1 MCFYAP
7 RLLSRWGNT
16 RQRYSLLVHP
26 GGDDAAK
33 WLAEQGKAMET
44 ALAEL
49 VCVNS
54 FTENTDGG
62 REVGDMLDE
71 IFSSIEMLDVSRI
84 PSTSKKFADHLV
96 VSSSWTS
103 TGDAP
108 IALIGHLDTV
118 FPPGTFEGYTR
129 DGDLARGPG
138 VLDMKGGL
146 VVVAW
151 ALKAL
156 AQTGALNLLP
166 GLRVVIVSDEEV
178 GSPEGQSVIK
188 DCIAGSRGA
197 LVFEAGRKNDLVI
210 TRRKGTG
217 AMTIIAHGKAAH
229 AGNAH
234 KDGANALWAIAKLVD
249 RVQGLTDYEKGV
261 TVNVGKVAGGTSKNT
276 VPDRAE
282 ALIDLR
288 FETRA
293 DADALVASVRRI
305 ADECA
310 AAVPGTRFEIEGGV
324 ARLPLERTEASVKL
338 MEAYG
343 ACARASGLG
352 SGEAALIGGGSDAS
366 TSHALGIASIDGLGP
381 RGIGFHTK
389 DEQIEIATL
398 VQKAQALARFL
409 ASIRT

>member
-1 MCFYAP
+1 MTKSAE
-7 RLLSRWGNT
+7 SAGA
-16 RQRYSLLVHP
+16 
-26 GGDDAAK
+26 DAAA
-33 WLAEQGKAMET
+33 WLAEQGKGMEH

-49 VCVNS
+49 VEINS
-54 FTENTDGG
+54 FTENVEGG
-62 REVGDMLDE
+62 RKVASMLEELYAIDGLA
-71 IFSSIEMLDVSRI
+71 SKRVT
-84 PSTSKKFADHLV
+84 STKFADHLV
-96 VSSSWTS
+96 VSSAWT
-103 TGDAP
+103 TADQAP
-108 IALIGHLDTV
+108 IALVGHLDTV
-118 FPPGTFEGYTR
+118 FPPGTFEGWKR

-156 AQTGALNLLP
+156 AASGVLRDLP
-166 GLRVVIVSDEEV
+166 GLRLVIVADEEV
-178 GSPEGQSVIK
+178 GSPEGQKVIA
-188 DCIAGSRGA
+188 DAIQGARGA

-217 AMTIIAHGKAAH
+217 AVTAIAHGKAAH

-234 KDGANALWAIAKLVD
+234 KEGANALWALAKLVD
-249 RVQGLTDYEKGV
+249 RAQALTDYARGV
-261 TVNVGKVAGGTSKNT
+261 TVNVGKVTGGTSKNT

-293 DADALVASVRRI
+293 DGEGLVSALRAI

-310 AAVPGTRFEIEGGV
+310 ASVQGTRIEIEGGI
-324 ARLPLERTEASVKL
+324 ARLPLERTDASVRL
-338 MEAYG
+338 MESY
-343 ACARASGLG
+343 
-352 SGEAALIGGGSDAS
+352 GEAAVLAGLGKGEASLIGGGSDAS
-366 TSHALGIASIDGLGP
+366 TAHAMGIAAIDGLGP

-389 DEQIEIATL
+389 DEQIEIRTL

-409 ASIRT
+409 ASLRG

>member
-1 MCFYAP
+1 MA
-7 RLLSRWGNT
+7 
-16 RQRYSLLVHP
+16 HA
-26 GGDDAAK
+26 GDEAAK
-33 WLAEQGKAMET
+33 WLGEQAKAMET

-49 VCVNS
+49 VQVNS
-54 FTENTDGG
+54 FTENVEGG
-62 REVGDMLDE
+62 RKVGAMLEELFAVDL
-71 IFSSIEMLDVSRI
+71 LDTTRV
-84 PSTSKKFADHLV
+84 PSESGKFADHLV
-96 VSSSWTS
+96 VQSSWTS
-103 TGDAP
+103 IGDAP
-108 IALIGHLDTV
+108 IALVGHLDTV
-118 FPPGTFEGYTR
+118 FPPGTFEGYRR

-156 AQTGALNLLP
+156 AHAGALATLP
-166 GLRVVIVSDEEV
+166 GLRVVIVADEEV
-178 GSPEGQSVIK
+178 GSPEGQRVIK
-188 DCIAGSRGA
+188 DAIAGARGA
-197 LVFEAGRKNDLVI
+197 LVFEAGRKGDLVI

-217 AMTIIAHGKAAH
+217 AMTVVAHGKAAH

-234 KDGANALWAIAKLVD
+234 KEGANALWAIAKLVD
-249 RVQGLTDYEKGV
+249 RAQALTDYTRGV
-261 TVNVGKVAGGTSKNT
+261 TVNVGKVTGGTSKNT

-293 DADALVASVRRI
+293 DGEALVEAIRRA
-305 ADECA
+305 ADESA
-310 AAVPGTRFEIEGGV
+310 AAVPGTRFEIEGGI
-324 ARLPLERTEASVKL
+324 ARLPLERTDASVKL
-338 MEAYG
+338 MEDYG

-352 SGEAALIGGGSDAS
+352 TGEAPLIGGGSDAS
-366 TSHALGIASIDGLGP
+366 TAAAIGVASIDGLGP

-409 ASIRT
+409 AGLQRT

>member
-1 MCFYAP
+1 MNNGA
-7 RLLSRWGNT
+7 
-16 RQRYSLLVHP
+16 
-26 GGDDAAK
+26 DDAAR
-33 WLAEQGKAMET
+33 WLAEQAKPLER

-49 VCVNS
+49 VEVNS
-54 FTENTDGG
+54 FTENVEGG
-62 REVGDMLDE
+62 RKVASMLE
-71 IFSSIEMLDVSRI
+71 ELYAIEGLESRRVA
-84 PSTSKKFADHLV
+84 STKFADHLV
-96 VSSSWTS
+96 LSSRTTS
-103 TGDAP
+103 HAAP
-108 IALIGHLDTV
+108 IALVGHLDTV
-118 FPPGTFEGYTR
+118 FPPGLFEGYRR

-156 AQTGALNLLP
+156 AQAGVLGTLP
-166 GLRVVIVSDEEV
+166 QIRLVIVADEEV

-188 DCIAGSRGA
+188 DAIAGASGA

-217 AMTIIAHGKAAH
+217 AVTVIAHGKAAH

-234 KDGANALWAIAKLVD
+234 KDGANALWALAKLVD
-249 RVQGLTDYEKGV
+249 RAQGLTDYARGV
-261 TVNVGKVAGGTSKNT
+261 TVNVGKVTGGTSKNT

-293 DADALVASVRRI
+293 DGEALVLALRKA

-310 AAVPGTRFEIEGGV
+310 ASVQGTRIEIEGGI
-324 ARLPLERTEASVKL
+324 ARLPLERTETSARL
-338 MEAYG
+338 MESYG
-343 ACARASGLG
+343 AAAKASGLG

-366 TSHALGIASIDGLGP
+366 TAHAMGIAAIDGLGP

-389 DEQIEIATL
+389 DEQIEVATL

-409 ASIRT
+409 ASLQS